1 MRVAMLGINYWPEE
15 TGIAV
20 FNTGRC
26 EYLAARGH
34 DVTMYTGFP
43 YYPRWRI
50 DDRDRGRIFRREARN
65 GVKILRSYL
74 YVPRRVTTL
83 RRIVHEA
90 SFVASSCLRAMAG
103 SRPDVFVTVSPPLGL
118 ALTSILLSRA
128 WRRPYVY
135 HVPDLQPDAAVD
147 LGMLPKGPM
156 VRLLYGLERLAYRN
170 AALVTTLTPAMRARI
185 VSKGIPAERVM
196 LFPDWCETELFELP
210 LEDGGREARSRFGLD
225 GRFLVVHVGNMGV
238 KQGLDVVLDAA
249 ERTRSHPDI
258 LYLLVGDGA
267 VRPGLVDG
275 VARRG
280 LDNVRILP
288 LQPLPIFRELLSAID
303 VTLVT
308 QQRVV
313 ADIVFPSKMLTLLAA
328 GRPVVASVSPG
339 SEVARVVTEARAG
352 LVVPPEDPAAL
363 AEAVLKLRGEER
375 RRSMSARGRE
385 HARAHWDREKILSD
399 MERELYRLAA
409 RRGTS
414 PSAPIKA
421 PDEMSDDLQMA
432 RDAR

>member
-1 MRVAMLGINYWPEE
+1 
-15 TGIAV
+15 
-20 FNTGRC
+20 
-26 EYLAARGH
+26 
-34 DVTMYTGFP
+34 
-43 YYPRWRI
+43 
-50 DDRDRGRIFRREARN
+50 
-65 GVKILRSYL
+65 
-74 YVPRRVTTL
+74 
-83 RRIVHEA
+83 
-90 SFVASSCLRAMAG
+90 
-103 SRPDVFVTVSPPLGL
+103 
-118 ALTSILLSRA
+118 
-128 WRRPYVY
+128 
-135 HVPDLQPDAAVD
+135 
-147 LGMLPKGPM
+147 
-156 VRLLYGLERLAYRN
+156 
-170 AALVTTLTPAMRARI
+170 
-185 VSKGIPAERVM
+185 
-196 LFPDWCETELFELP
+196 
-210 LEDGGREARSRFGLD
+210 
-225 GRFLVVHVGNMGV
+225 MGV

-313 ADIVFPSKMLTLLAA
+313 ADIVFPSKMLTLFAA